1 MQKMDEILGVTMEK
15 LKGMLDVST
24 IVGAPIFTP
33 EGWSVIPVT
42 EVSYGFF
49 TGGGEIPAK
58 KKTLEEAEY
67 PFAGGCGAGVSVKP
81 VAFLILNGEGVRLLP
96 AKNETPVERL
106 IEMLPQTMKGLK
118 EVLSS
123 RKSNE

>member
-96 AKNETPVERL
+96 AKSDSPVERL
-106 IEMLPQTMKGLK
+106 IEMLPQTVKGFRD
-118 EVLSS
+118 VLTN
-123 RKSNE
+123 RKINE

>member
-1 MQKMDEILGVTMEK
+1 MQKMDEILAVTMEK

-24 IVGAPIFTP
+24 VVGAPIFTP

-42 EVSYGFF
+42 EVAYGFA

-58 KKTLEEAEY
+58 KQKTLEENEY
-67 PFAGGCGAGVSVKP
+67 PFAGGCGAGVTVKP
-81 VAFLILNGEGVRLLP
+81 VAFLILNGEGVRLMP
-96 AKNETPVERL
+96 AKTDSAAERL

-118 EVLSS
+118 EVLAG
-123 RKSNE
+123 RGKE